1 MVNKY
6 KFKIK
11 MCTFNQKKIW
21 PIFGLFWPI
30 FGLFFWPI
38 LAYFWPT
45 TVGQK

>member
-1 MVNKY
+1 MVNIYKY
-6 KFKIK
+6 KIK
-11 MCTFNQKKIW
+11 MCTFNRKKIK